1 MAASSELAVLV
12 ACALLLA
19 AACGGVPDDVPGL
32 EVGYYEETCPEA
44 ESIVRAAVSE
54 AVAVDAGVGAGLIR
68 LLFHDCF
75 VQGCD
80 ASVLLDPTALNPR
93 PEKLGPP
100 NIHSLRGFEAID
112 AAKAAVEEACPGTV
126 SCADIVAFA
135 ARDASYL
142 LSGYRVDFAMPAGRL
157 DGRRSNAS
165 DTVPSLPPAS
175 ASFTELVD
183 NFANKGLDAEDM
195 VVLSG
200 AHSVGHARC
209 STFAAGRTAV
219 DADAD
224 IDPSFARSLRRRCAR
239 AGNGTDEKEQDG
251 PTVSQDAVTPTELD
265 SQYYRNVLK
274 RRVLLASDAALL
286 ETPEAARMVRDSAS
300 AGGRWE
306 KKFAK
311 AMVKMAGIGVKE
323 AGRHA
328 EIRANCRVVN
338 Y

>member
-1 MAASSELAVLV
+1 MAAGSELAVLV

-19 AACGGVPDDVPGL
+19 AACGGAPDDVPGL

-44 ESIVRAAVSE
+44 ESIVRASVSE
-54 AVAVDAGVGAGLIR
+54 AVAEDAGVGAGLIR

-80 ASVLLDPTALNPR
+80 ASVLLDPTASNQR

-100 NIHSLRGFEAID
+100 NINSLRGFEAID

-175 ASFTELVD
+175 ASFTDLVD
-183 NFANKGLDAEDM
+183 NFARQGLDAEDM

-224 IDPSFARSLRRRCAR
+224 IDPSFARSLRRRCVR
-239 AGNGTDEKEQDG
+239 AENSTGD

-286 ETPEAARMVRDSAS
+286 ETPEAARMVRDSAR

-306 KKFAK
+306 QKFAK
-311 AMVKMAGIGVKE
+311 AMVKMAGIGVKK